1 RPERITTSRLSPAF
15 FRVLLGREVPTV
27 IVSGDTAPER
37 IAEVRRSGFEI
48 LHKPVPPAVF
58 RESITQMLAC
68 TPELRKS

>member
-1 RPERITTSRLSPAF
+1 M
-15 FRVLLGREVPTV
+15 PTV